1 MKALAIYPGKK
12 NSMHIEEVEK
22 PKVDNNS
29 VLIKVLR
36 VGVDG
41 TDKELISAEYGDA
54 PKGFNYL
61 ITGHESLG
69 RIEEVGSNVSGFKKG
84 DIVVPTV
91 RRPLG
96 HSKFDEIGWSDFTTD
111 SVYYERGINLLHG
124 YLTEYIVEK
133 PDFLT
138 KIPDNLKEVAVLLE
152 PTSIVEKG
160 ISQAYE
166 IQKRMKVWE
175 PKKAAIYGAGT
186 IGLLAAMIL
195 RLKGLEVHSFARSE
209 PPTIN
214 STLLGELGAVYHSLR
229 LESIES
235 VVEKT
240 GNFDIVIEA
249 TGYSP
254 NVFAGMNILSK
265 NGIEILTSVTG
276 GNKTIEVPSDK
287 INLDFVLGNKTMFG
301 TVNANIEHF
310 RMGVQDYALAE
321 QKFPGWLKKL
331 LSHPVKGL
339 ENYEQMI
346 DFLFNGKNVIKTFI
360 EISSLWS

>member
-12 NSMHIEEVEK
+12 NSMHIEEIEE
-22 PKVDNNS
+22 PENDANS

-91 RRPLG
+91 RRPFG
-96 HSKFDEIGWSDFTTD
+96 HSKFDEIGWSDFTTENI
-111 SVYYERGINLLHG
+111 YYERGINLLHG

-133 PDFLT
+133 PAFLT
-138 KIPDNLKEVAVLLE
+138 KIPNNLKEIAVLLE

-175 PKKAAIYGAGT
+175 PKTAAIFGAGT
-186 IGLLAAMIL
+186 IGLLAAMVL

-214 STLLGELGAVYHSLR
+214 STLLNEIGATYHSLK
-229 LESIES
+229 LESVES
-235 VVEKT
+235 VVKKT

-254 NVFAGMNILSK
+254 NVFVGMNILAK
-265 NGIEILTSVTG
+265 NGIFVKKAGFSTIYSV
-276 GNKTIEVPSDK
+276 KYP
-287 INLDFVLGNKTMFG
+287 
-301 TVNANIEHF
+301 
-310 RMGVQDYALAE
+310 
-321 QKFPGWLKKL
+321 
-331 LSHPVKGL
+331 
-339 ENYEQMI
+339 
-346 DFLFNGKNVIKTFI
+346 
-360 EISSLWS
+360 

>member
-1 MKALAIYPGKK
+1 MKACAIYPGQK
-12 NSMHIEEVEK
+12 NSMHIEEIDK
-22 PKVDNNS
+22 PKPDKDS

-41 TDKELISAEYGDA
+41 TDKELISAEYGDT
-54 PKGFNYL
+54 PKGYKFL

-69 RIEEVGSNVSGFKKG
+69 RIEEIGSNVTGFKVG
-84 DIVVPTV
+84 DLVVPTV

-96 HSKFDEIGWSDFTTD
+96 HSRFDEIGWPDFTTE

-124 YLTEYIVEK
+124 YLTEYIIEK
-133 PDFLT
+133 PAFLT
-138 KIPDNLKEVAVLLE
+138 KIPEELKEIAVLLE
-152 PTSIVEKG
+152 PTSIVEKA

-175 PKKAAIYGAGT
+175 PKKALFFGAGT
-186 IGLLAAMIL
+186 LGLLGCMIL
-195 RLKGLEVHSFARSE
+195 RLKGLEVHAVARSV

-214 STLLGELGAVYHSLR
+214 STLLDEIGVKYHSLR
-229 LESIES
+229 QQSLEEIAKE
-235 VVEKT
+235 T
-240 GNFDIVIEA
+240 GTFDIIVEA

-254 NVFAGMNILSK
+254 NVFEGMKMLSK

-276 GNKTIEVPSDK
+276 GDKKIEVPSDK

-310 RMGVQDYALAE
+310 KMGVQDYLKAE
-321 QKFPGWLKKL
+321 KQYPGWLKKL
-331 LSHPVKGL
+331 LTHPVKGL
-339 ENYEQMI
+339 ENYQQMV
-346 DFLFNGKNVIKTFI
+346 DLLFTGKDAIKVFI
-360 EISSLWS
+360 EISDL

>member
-12 NSMHIEEVEK
+12 NSMHVEEIEK
-22 PKVDNNS
+22 PTVTDDT

-54 PKGFNYL
+54 PKGFDFL

-69 RIEEVGSNVSGFKKG
+69 RIEEVGKNVTGFKKG

-96 HSKFDEIGWSDFTTD
+96 HSKFDEIGWSDFTTE

-124 YLTEYIVEK
+124 YLTEYIIEK

-138 KIPDNLKEVAVLLE
+138 KIPDNLKEIAVLLE

-175 PKKAAIYGAGT
+175 PKKAAIFGAGT

-195 RLKGLEVHSFARSE
+195 RLKGLEVHSFARSK

-214 STLLGELGAVYHSLR
+214 SDLLTEIGVKYHSLR
-229 LESIES
+229 METIED
-235 VVEKT
+235 VVKKT

-254 NVFAGMNILSK
+254 NVFVGMNILAK

-276 GNKTIEVPSDK
+276 GDKKIEVASDK

-301 TVNANIEHF
+301 TVNANIDHF
-310 RMGVQDYALAE
+310 KMGVKDYALAE

-331 LSHPVKGL
+331 LTHPVKGL
-339 ENYEQMI
+339 ENYSQMV
-346 DFLFNGKNVIKTFI
+346 DLLFNGENAIKVFI
-360 EISSLWS
+360 EIDSL

>member
-1 MKALAIYPGKK
+1 MKALAIYPGQK
-12 NSMHIEEVEK
+12 NSMHIEDIEK
-22 PKVDNNS
+22 PKHDNDS

-54 PKGFNYL
+54 PKGYKYL

-69 RIEEVGSNVSGFKKG
+69 VIEEVGVNVKGFKKG

-96 HSKFDEIGWSDFTTD
+96 HSKFDEIGWSDFTTE

-133 PDFLT
+133 PAFLT
-138 KIPDNLKEVAVLLE
+138 KIPEELKGIAVLLE
-152 PTSIVEKG
+152 PTSIVEKA

-175 PKKAAIYGAGT
+175 PKKALFFGT
-186 IGLLAAMIL
+186 GTLGLLGCMIL
-195 RLKGLEVHSFARSE
+195 RLKGLEVHAVARSK

-214 STLLGELGAVYHSLR
+214 STLLQEIGVTYHSLKE
-229 LESIES
+229 ESLDEIA
-235 VVEKT
+235 KI
-240 GNFDIVIEA
+240 GPFDIIIEA

-254 NVFAGMNILSK
+254 NVFEGMKMLAK

-276 GNKTIEVPSDK
+276 GNKEIEVPSDK
-287 INLDFVLGNKTMFG
+287 LNLDFVLGNKTVFG
-301 TVNANIEHF
+301 TVNANIDHF
-310 RMGVQDYALAE
+310 MMGVQDYALCE
-321 QKFPGWLKKL
+321 QKYPGWLKKL
-331 LSHPVKGL
+331 LTHPVKGL
-339 ENYEQMI
+339 ENYQQMV
-346 DFLFNGKNVIKTFI
+346 DLLFNGTDTIKVFI
-360 EISSLWS
+360 EISPF

>member
-12 NSMHIEEVEK
+12 DSMHIETIDK
-22 PKVDNNS
+22 PKLTDDT

-54 PKGFNYL
+54 PKGFDFL

-69 RIEEVGSNVSGFKKG
+69 RVEEVGKNVTGFTKG
-84 DIVVPTV
+84 EYVVPTV

-96 HSKFDEIGWSDFTTD
+96 HSKFDEIGWSDFTTE

-138 KIPDNLKEVAVLLE
+138 KIPDNLKHIAVLLE

-175 PKKAAIYGAGT
+175 PQKAALLGAGT
-186 IGLLAAMIL
+186 IGILAAMIL
-195 RLKGLEVHSFARSE
+195 RLKGIEVHAFARSE

-214 STLLGELGAVYHSLR
+214 SNLLSEIGVNYHSLR
-229 LESIES
+229 QESIEE
-235 VVEKT
+235 VVKKT
-240 GNFDIVIEA
+240 GEFDIVIEA

-254 NVFAGMNILSK
+254 NVFAGMNMLAK

-276 GNKTIEVPSDK
+276 GDKKIEVASDK
-287 INLDFVLGNKTMFG
+287 INLNFVLGNKTMFG
-301 TVNANIEHF
+301 TVNANIDHF
-310 RMGVQDYALAE
+310 RMGVKDYALCE
-321 QKFPGWLKKL
+321 QKYPGWLKKL
-331 LSHPVKGL
+331 LTHPVKGL
-339 ENYEQMI
+339 DNYHQMV
-346 DFLFNGKNVIKTFI
+346 DNLFNAKDAIKVFI
-360 EISSLWS
+360 EVHPLE

>member
-1 MKALAIYPGKK
+1 MKALAIKPGAK
-12 NSMHIEEVEK
+12 NSMHIEEIDRPTPDK
-22 PKVDNNS
+22 DS

-54 PKGFNYL
+54 PKGYNFL

-84 DIVVPTV
+84 DLVVPTV

-96 HSKFDEIGWSDFTTD
+96 HSKFDEIGWSDFTTE

-133 PDFLT
+133 PAFLT
-138 KIPDNLKEVAVLLE
+138 KIPENLKEIAVLLE

-175 PKKAAIYGAGT
+175 PKTAAIFGAGT
-186 IGLLAAMIL
+186 IGLLATLIL
-195 RLKGLEVHSFARSE
+195 RLKGLEVHVFARSK

-214 STLLGELGAVYHSLR
+214 SDLLTELGATYHSLR
-229 LESIES
+229 LETIDQ

-240 GNFDIVIEA
+240 GKFDIVIEA

-254 NVFAGMNILSK
+254 NVFVGMNILAK
-265 NGIEILTSVTG
+265 NGIEILSSVTG
-276 GNKTIEVPSDK
+276 GDKKIEVQSDK

-310 RMGVQDYALAE
+310 RMGVKDYALAE
-321 QKFPGWLKKL
+321 QKYPGWLKKL
-331 LSHPVKGL
+331 LTHPVKGL
-339 ENYEQMI
+339 ENYQQMV
-346 DFLFNGKNVIKTFI
+346 DLLFKGENTIKVFI
-360 EISSLWS
+360 EINPL

>member
-12 NSMHIEEVEK
+12 NSMHIEEIEK
-22 PKVDNNS
+22 PKPSDDQ

-41 TDKELISAEYGDA
+41 TDKELITAEYGDA
-54 PKGFNYL
+54 PKGFDYL

-69 RIEEVGSNVSGFKKG
+69 MIEEVGSKVTGFKKG
-84 DIVVPTV
+84 EKVVPTV

-96 HSKFDEIGWSDFTTD
+96 HSKFDEIGWSDFTTEN
-111 SVYYERGINLLHG
+111 VYYERGINLLHG

-133 PDFLT
+133 PEFLT
-138 KIPDNLKEVAVLLE
+138 KIPDNLKEIAVLLE

-175 PKKAAIYGAGT
+175 PKKALLFGAGT

-195 RLKGLEVHSFARSE
+195 RLKGLEVHAVARSE

-214 STLLGELGAVYHSLR
+214 SQLLEELGASYHSLK
-229 LESIES
+229 LESFDEIIK
-235 VVEKT
+235 KT
-240 GNFDIVIEA
+240 GLFDIIIEA

-254 NVFAGMNILSK
+254 NVF
-265 NGIEILTSVTG
+265 
-276 GNKTIEVPSDK
+276 
-287 INLDFVLGNKTMFG
+287 
-301 TVNANIEHF
+301 
-310 RMGVQDYALAE
+310 
-321 QKFPGWLKKL
+321 
-331 LSHPVKGL
+331 
-339 ENYEQMI
+339 
-346 DFLFNGKNVIKTFI
+346 
-360 EISSLWS
+360 